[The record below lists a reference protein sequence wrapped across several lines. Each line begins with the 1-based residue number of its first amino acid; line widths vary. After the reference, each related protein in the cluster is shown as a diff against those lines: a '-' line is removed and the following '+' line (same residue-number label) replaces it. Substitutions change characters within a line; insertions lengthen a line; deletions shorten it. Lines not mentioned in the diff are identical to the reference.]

1 MLVVLI
7 VVGDDNLGLNLW
19 VLNLVNGH
27 VKFMLGVDELIKA
40 RVVSIVVVV
49 DDVVIVDYN
58 LGLKLRVLN
67 LAIDDL
73 ICCCGSGRGY
83 VCRF

>member
-1 MLVVLI
+1 MSSLC
-7 VVGDDNLGLNLW
+7 W
-19 VLNLVNGH
+19 
-27 VKFMLGVDELIKA
+27 ELIKA

-58 LGLKLRVLN
+58 LGLILRVLN

-73 ICCCGSGRGY
+73 SCCCGSGRGY